1 MLFYDWTML
10 LIIPG
15 LLLGLWAQTRV
26 KTTFEK
32 YSRVAASFGGTAAE
46 AARIIL
52 NESGNDDVSIQ
63 PAKGMLTDHYNPRNN
78 TLSLSEDVMHSR
90 SLAAIGVAAHEAG
103 HAMQQHEGYAPLQLR
118 TAIVPMVQIGANL
131 AWPIFVMGL
140 IMAFEPLQTAG
151 IVLFSLAVLFALITL
166 PVEFDASRRAVA
178 MLTQSGIISW
188 GQETE
193 AVKAVLNAAAMTYVA
208 SAVSALLQLVR
219 LLVLRNRNRD

>member
-10 LIIPG
+10 LIIPS

-32 YSRVAASFGGTAAE
+32 YSRVTASFGGTATE

-63 PAKGMLTDHYNPRNN
+63 PAKGILTDHYNPRNN
-78 TLSLSEDVMHSR
+78 TLNLSEDVMHSR

-208 SAVSALLQLVR
+208 SAVSAILQLVR

>member
-10 LIIPG
+10 LIIPS

-32 YSRVAASFGGTAAE
+32 YSRVTASFGGTAAE

-63 PAKGMLTDHYNPRNN
+63 PAKGILTDHYNPRNN
-78 TLSLSEDVMHSR
+78 TLNLSEDVMHSR

-208 SAVSALLQLVR
+208 SAVSAILQLVR

>member
-1 MLFYDWTML
+1 
-10 LIIPG
+10 
-15 LLLGLWAQTRV
+15 
-26 KTTFEK
+26 
-32 YSRVAASFGGTAAE
+32 
-46 AARIIL
+46 
-52 NESGNDDVSIQ
+52 
-63 PAKGMLTDHYNPRNN
+63 
-78 TLSLSEDVMHSR
+78 
-90 SLAAIGVAAHEAG
+90 
-103 HAMQQHEGYAPLQLR
+103 
-118 TAIVPMVQIGANL
+118 MVQIGANL